1 MRQYIEVL
9 PLSDLH
15 CGNSVCIYYDANVL
29 YGLNI
34 TCQYY
39 L

>member
-1 MRQYIEVL
+1 MKQYIEVL

-15 CGNSVCIYYDANVL
+15 YGNSVCIYHNANVL

-34 TCQYY
+34 T
-39 L
+39 